1 MTYLKSFLIT
11 SMVMLTVS
19 CSNVDRSRSFGD
31 PSVNGKTLAQ
41 QVCSNCHGI
50 DGNSGS
56 EQFPK
61 LAGQQKEYLLLQ
73 LKSFNDHSRT
83 DRLAQEIM
91 AGMSRDLTTDQANQI
106 ADYFSGQKPVNITK
120 TSSNTQEGKVI
131 FEQGIASKSVAACAI
146 CHGQNAAGYQTFPK
160 LAGQHKNYL
169 VKQLIVFKN
178 GHGRPNTP
186 MAGITQELSAEE
198 IEKVSDYLA
207 NL

>member
-1 MTYLKSFLIT
+1 MTYLTSLLSISIVTLI
-11 SMVMLTVS
+11 VG

-41 QVCSNCHGI
+41 QVCANCHGL

-61 LAGQQKEYLLLQ
+61 LAGQQKEYLLQQ

-91 AGMSRDLTTDQANQI
+91 AGMSRDLSTDQANQI
-106 ADYFSGQKPVNITK
+106 ADYFSSQKPVNITK
-120 TSSNTQEGKVI
+120 TSSTTQEGKVI
-131 FEQGIASKSVAACAI
+131 YEQGIASKSILACAI
-146 CHGQNAAGYQTFPK
+146 CHGQEAAGYQNFPK

-169 VKQLIVFKN
+169 VKQLVVFKS

-198 IEKVSDYLA
+198 IEKVSNYLA